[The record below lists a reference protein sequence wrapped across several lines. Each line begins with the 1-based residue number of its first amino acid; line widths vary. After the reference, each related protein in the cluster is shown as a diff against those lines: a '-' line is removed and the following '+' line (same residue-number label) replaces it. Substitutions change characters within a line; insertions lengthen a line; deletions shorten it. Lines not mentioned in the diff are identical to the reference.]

1 IGNPATWA
9 GAVAARDESRGS
21 ISAVTDDEILGA
33 YRSLAE
39 LEGVFCEPSS
49 AASVAGVTKLAAS
62 GALAADAVVVAVLTG
77 AGLKDPETAEKSVA
91 GRIVESDATEAG
103 VMRALGW

>member
-1 IGNPATWA
+1 M
-9 GAVAARDESRGS
+9 
-21 ISAVTDDEILGA
+21 
-33 YRSLAE
+33 
-39 LEGVFCEPSS
+39 
-49 AASVAGVTKLAAS
+49 TKLAAS
-62 GALAADAVVVAVLTG
+62 RALAADALVVAVLTG